1 VKALQVL
8 KVVGLVLLGIFVLV
22 FFGGAFFSELIGAYW

>member
-1 VKALQVL
+1 MARMKVL